1 MSSGLFASQVAI
13 ITGSG
18 QGIGFEIARQL
29 ASRGA
34 SVLLNDIN
42 ESRAQE
48 ASDKIKSHG
57 VCHAMAGDAADIN
70 FINLMVNEAV
80 SRFGKLT
87 IAIANAGITLYGD
100 FFNYKPESLDEVMRV
115 NLRGSFFLT
124 QVAALQMKKQKKG
137 GSILLMS
144 SVTAHQAHKDLA
156 AYGMTKAGLEMLA
169 KTLVI
174 ELSPFNISINAI
186 APGATKTERT
196 AENSQYENTWSRITP
211 AGRPANVDD
220 IANAALFMV
229 SPASRHITG
238 QTLII
243 DGGWTS
249 VSPSP
254 H

>member
-1 MSSGLFASQVAI
+1 MLAGAETLSF
-13 ITGSG
+13 
-18 QGIGFEIARQL
+18 FE
-29 ASRGA
+29 
-34 SVLLNDIN
+34 
-42 ESRAQE
+42 
-48 ASDKIKSHG
+48 
-57 VCHAMAGDAADIN
+57 
-70 FINLMVNEAV
+70 
-80 SRFGKLT
+80 
-87 IAIANAGITLYGD
+87 
-100 FFNYKPESLDEVMRV
+100 YKPESLDQVMNV

-124 QVAALQMKKQKKG
+124 QVAAAQMKKQKEG

-156 AYGMTKAGLEMLA
+156 AYGMTKAAIEMLA

-196 AENSQYENTWSRITP
+196 AEDAHYEKTWSRITP
-211 AGRPANVDD
+211 AGRPAHVED
-220 IANAALFMV
+220 IANAALFML

-238 QTLII
+238 QSLII

-254 H
+254 E

>member
-1 MSSGLFASQVAI
+1 MSSGLFANQVAV
-13 ITGSG
+13 ITGAG

-29 ASRGA
+29 AMKGA
-34 SVLLNDIN
+34 SVVVNDID
-42 ESRAQE
+42 ETRAQQ
-48 ASDKIKSHG
+48 AAKKISKEG
-57 VCHAMAGDAADIN
+57 ICHAMAGDAADIN
-70 FINLMVNEAV
+70 FIKQMVNEAI

-87 IAIANAGITLYGD
+87 IAVANAGITLFGD
-100 FFNYKPESLDEVMRV
+100 FFTYKPESLDEVMRV

-124 QVAALQMKKQKKG
+124 QIAAAQMKKQNEG

-144 SVTAHQAHKDLA
+144 SVTGHQAHKDLA
-156 AYGMTKAGLEMLA
+156 AYGMTKAALEMLA

-174 ELSPFNISINAI
+174 DLSPFTISINAI

-196 AENSQYENTWSRITP
+196 EEDTQYEKTWSRITP
-211 AGRPANVDD
+211 AGRPATVED

-238 QTLII
+238 QSLII

-254 H
+254 A